1 MELIYSLNLKDEIHK
16 FRVKC
21 ECGNC
26 SLLSTKQLNDLREKA
41 SSYFGQDSPEIIIV
55 ICN

>member
-1 MELIYSLNLKDEIHK
+1 MELIYSLTLKDEIHK

-21 ECGNC
+21 ECGTC
-26 SLLSTKQLNDLREKA
+26 SLLSTTQLNDLREKA